1 MSLYVAFAKSK
12 FSSSHTE
19 PISSF
24 TSLAGEVAEDV
35 VVFDVVDEDEDVVVD
50 DDVEGDIDEGLVVVG
65 VDVDCDVVEDN
76 LVTGDADVD
85 DVEDVVVVEYVED
98 VSVVDDVE
106 GGVVVDVSADISPG
120 VVASPTW
127 DSGT

>member
-12 FSSSHTE
+12 FSSSQTE

-24 TSLAGEVAEDV
+24 TPLAGE
-35 VVFDVVDEDEDVVVD
+35 FVVDEDEDVVVD
-50 DDVEGDIDEGLVVVG
+50 DDVEGDIEEGLVVVVG
-65 VDVDCDVVEDN
+65 VDVDCIVVEDN
-76 LVTGDADVD
+76 FVTGDADVD
-85 DVEDVVVVEYVED
+85 DVEDVVVVEDVED
-98 VSVVDDVE
+98 VSVVEGDVE
-106 GGVVVDVSADISPG
+106 GDVVVDVSADTSPG

>member
-12 FSSSHTE
+12 FSSSQTE

-24 TSLAGEVAEDV
+24 TPLAGE
-35 VVFDVVDEDEDVVVD
+35 FVVDEDEDVVVD
-50 DDVEGDIDEGLVVVG
+50 DDVEGDIEEGLVVVVG
-65 VDVDCDVVEDN
+65 VDVDCIVVEDN
-76 LVTGDADVD
+76 FVTGDADVD
-85 DVEDVVVVEYVED
+85 DVENVVVVEDVED

-106 GGVVVDVSADISPG
+106 GDVVVDVSADISPG

>member
-1 MSLYVAFAKSK
+1 MSLYDAFAKSK

-24 TSLAGEVAEDV
+24 TSLGEVAEDV
-35 VVFDVVDEDEDVVVD
+35 VVFDVVDEDEDVVVE